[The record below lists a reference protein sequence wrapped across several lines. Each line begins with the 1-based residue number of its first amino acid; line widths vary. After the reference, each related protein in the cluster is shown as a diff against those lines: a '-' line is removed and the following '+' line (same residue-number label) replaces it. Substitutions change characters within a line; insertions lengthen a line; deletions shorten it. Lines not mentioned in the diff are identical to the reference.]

1 MGVNYMCSLLSF
13 LLELRFFI
21 GHIGDKNY
29 FPKPLT
35 KNEEKIL
42 VEKFRNGDQS
52 AFDKLVE
59 HNMRLV
65 AHIAKKY
72 TSDRYEF
79 DDLISIGSIGLIKA
93 VKSFNSDKSTHLV
106 TYASKCIDNEILMY
120 LRATKKQKNEVSL
133 SEPVGVDKEGNE
145 VTLIDIL
152 KSGDIDVLENVDN
165 RFQVRKML
173 CKMND
178 VLDEREKRVMI
189 LRNGLGGR
197 TPLTQRETAKI
208 LKISRSYVSRIEKSA
223 FNKIKN
229 GMCTDFHF

>member
-1 MGVNYMCSLLSF
+1 MSFLLSLLS
-13 LLELRFFI
+13 ELRFLI
-21 GHIGDKNY
+21 GHISEKSY

-35 KNEEKIL
+35 KSEEKTY
-42 VEKFRNGDQS
+42 VERYHNGDQE

-72 TSDRYEF
+72 ASDRHEF
-79 DDLISIGSIGLIKA
+79 DDIISIGSIGLIKA

-120 LRATKKQKNEVSL
+120 LRATKKQKNEISL

-152 KSGDIDVLENVDN
+152 KSGDVDVIDNVDT

-173 CKMND
+173 KKMTD
-178 VLDEREKRVMI
+178 LLDDRENRVMI
-189 LRNGLGGR
+189 LRYGLGGR
-197 TPLTQRETAKI
+197 KPLTQRETAKI
-208 LKISRSYVSRIEKSA
+208 LNISRSYVSRIEKSA

-229 GMCTDFHF
+229 GMCADFHF